1 MQPVQ
6 VAYVGLGANIGDPEA
21 QLGAALAS
29 LDQLTTTRVLARSRL
44 YRSPPWG
51 VTDQPPFLNAV
62 AALTTALSAR
72 ELLDAL
78 LAIERAAGRERR
90 ERWGP
95 RVLDLD
101 LLLHGDAELDQP
113 GLRLPHPQLHRRAF
127 VLVPLAEIA
136 PDLVIPGRG
145 ALADLRRAVDCAG
158 VEALG

>member
-29 LDQLTTTRVLARSRL
+29 LARLTATRVLARSRL

-51 VTDQPPFLNAV
+51 VLEQPPFINAV
-62 AALTTALSAR
+62 AALATALSAR

-101 LLLHGDAELDQP
+101 LLLHGDLELDQP

-136 PDLVIPGRG
+136 PDLVVPGQG
-145 ALADLRRAVDCAG
+145 ALLDLLRCVDCAG

>member
-29 LDQLTTTRVLARSRL
+29 LDRLPATRVLARSRL

-51 VTDQPPFLNAV
+51 VVEQPPFVNAV
-62 AALTTALSAR
+62 AALETTLTAR
-72 ELLDAL
+72 EMLEAL

-136 PDLVIPGRG
+136 PDLLIPGRG
-145 ALADLRRAVDCAG
+145 ALAVLLRSVDCAG

>member
-1 MQPVQ
+1 MQVAHA
-6 VAYVGLGANIGDPEA
+6 AYVGLGANIGDPSA
-21 QLGAALAS
+21 QLRAALRS
-29 LDQLTTTRVLARSRL
+29 LDQLPGTRVIARSRL

-51 VTDQPPFLNAV
+51 LVEQPAFVNAV
-62 AALTTALSAR
+62 AALSTQLSASD
-72 ELLDAL
+72 LLAAL
-78 LAIERAAGRERR
+78 LTIERAAGRERR

-101 LLLHGDAELDQP
+101 LLLHDQSELDLP

-136 PDLVIPGRG
+136 PGLEIPGLG
-145 ALADLRRAVDCAG
+145 ALAGLLRAVDCAG